1 MLYLLSALP
10 EKRRKPTELP
20 MEIIMS
26 LLLSVYTDR
35 QYQSEI
41 RSVYT
46 EKICPSVYTD
56 RIADGLYSFFEKL
69 QRCDEVDFFFR
80 QFYRRNDRGIQTG
93 ISVQW
98 RGTVTSGLTGGYTDG
113 TCPSVN
119 ASVKAN
125 IYPLCRHSLPLF
137 LLLLP
142 HPNSPLPNCSQPPI
156 PTLPLFSTQALKF
169 LILLYVVT
177 TFVLRAIYCGFY
189 RFL

>member
-35 QYQSEI
+35 QYQ
-41 RSVYT
+41 
-46 EKICPSVYTD
+46 SVYTD

-93 ISVQW
+93 ISVQ
-98 RGTVTSGLTGGYTDG
+98 
-113 TCPSVN
+113 
-119 ASVKAN
+119 
-125 IYPLCRHSLPLF
+125 
-137 LLLLP
+137 
-142 HPNSPLPNCSQPPI
+142 
-156 PTLPLFSTQALKF
+156 
-169 LILLYVVT
+169 
-177 TFVLRAIYCGFY
+177 
-189 RFL
+189 